1 MSHYRLS
8 FSACA
13 LHLALLTTLAVAQPA
28 PTAAPTRTPAGS
40 PAPLT
45 VAERAD
51 VLEQLAKELEAK
63 FVFPDVAA
71 SYAKMLRERQ
81 QANAYADLSDPI
93 AFAAKVTADL
103 QAVSADGHLRLSFNP
118 GGDFSP
124 GRMGPPPGAPREAL
138 AETRMIRGFAYLKFT
153 SFPNDP
159 EVAARARQFLL
170 DHADARGVILDAR
183 ESRGGT
189 TMVMD
194 AILPLFFAERTT
206 LMRMDTREGA
216 GVRGPRPPGPR
227 MPGGGPPGSPDGP
240 PPVRILGAT
249 PGPESREGP
258 PPTQV
263 RQDAPAGVERYDHIV
278 LPDPN
283 EKRLQK
289 VPVFYLT
296 SKLTRSA
303 AEHFAL
309 ALQRKHRGVI
319 VGEVTA
325 GAGNFGAPVPIGAR
339 FSAFIPF
346 GRSYDPDT
354 NRGWEGTGIKPDVV
368 VPAADALDEALRRA
382 EGGT

>member
-1 MSHYRLS
+1 
-8 FSACA
+8 
-13 LHLALLTTLAVAQPA
+13 
-28 PTAAPTRTPAGS
+28 
-40 PAPLT
+40 LT
-45 VAERAD
+45 VAERD
-51 VLEQLAKELEAK
+51 EVLEQLAKEVEAK
-63 FVFPDVAA
+63 FVFPDVAV
-71 SYAKMLRERQ
+71 SYAKMLREHK
-81 QANAYADLSDPI
+81 QANAYAELSDPI
-93 AFAAKVTADL
+93 AFAAKVTTDL

-118 GGDFSP
+118 SRDLSP
-124 GRMGPPPGAPREAL
+124 GGIAPPPGAPREAL

-183 ESRGGT
+183 DSRGGT

-216 GVRGPRPPGPR
+216 GVRGPRPPGPGA
-227 MPGGGPPGSPDGP
+227 PSGGPPGSPEGRPQGGP
-240 PPVRILGAT
+240 PGGELR
-249 PGPESREGP
+249 ESSP

-263 RQDAPAGVERYDHIV
+263 RQNAPAGVERYDHIV
-278 LPDPN
+278 LPDPT

-303 AEHFAL
+303 AEHFAM
-309 ALQRKHRGVI
+309 ALQRKHRGVV

-354 NRGWEGTGIKPDVV
+354 NRGWEGTGIKPDIS
-368 VPAADALDEALRRA
+368 VPAVDALDEALHRG
-382 EGGT
+382 EGSSPSP